1 MPIIV
6 SLSTSAKIVQKVA
19 QTEPSNENY
28 KTRINKEYMIAY
40 QPSKQYLKIMINIM
54 FL

>member
-1 MPIIV
+1 MSIIV

-19 QTEPSNENY
+19 HTEPSNDNY

-40 QPSKQYLKIMINIM
+40 QPRKQSLKILINIM
-54 FL
+54 F